1 LFFREPPVD
10 CRDWRTASTT
20 EKGHGRVEM
29 RALVASTE
37 LTDFLATTWPGIAQ
51 VFFLR
56 RRVCKPLLCTQEF
69 VYGFTSLT
77 PQQASPKRLL
87 QLIREHWA
95 IENRLHWR
103 RDVTLKEDACQVHK
117 GSAPRTL
124 AVLNSFLL
132 ALFDWLEVRNV
143 ASQMRTFA
151 AQPLLALRLFVTGL
165 QCMK

>member
-1 LFFREPPVD
+1 VFR
-10 CRDWRTASTT
+10 
-20 EKGHGRVEM
+20 
-29 RALVASTE
+29 
-37 LTDFLATTWPGIAQ
+37 
-51 VFFLR
+51 LR
-56 RRVCKPLLCTQEF
+56 RRVCKPLVCTQQI

-77 PQQASPKRLL
+77 STQAGPDHLL
-87 QLIREHWA
+87 ELIREHWA

-103 RDVTLKEDACQVHK
+103 RDVTLEEDACQVRK